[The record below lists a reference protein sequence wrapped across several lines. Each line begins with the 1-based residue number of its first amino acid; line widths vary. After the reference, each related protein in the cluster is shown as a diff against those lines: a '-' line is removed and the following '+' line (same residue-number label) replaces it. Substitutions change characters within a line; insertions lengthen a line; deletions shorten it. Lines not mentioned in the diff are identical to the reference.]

1 MADMN
6 ITPARAGLTPQIWDK
21 LFFAEYIRANRF
33 KKYMGTDENSMIQV
47 KDSLTTK
54 NGDTITFAA
63 IRRLVGAGVT
73 GNTVLEGNEEIL
85 DQRSMK
91 LTVAP
96 LRHAIAVSDWDE
108 QKSTIELRDAAK
120 TALKNWSMEKLRNDI
135 IISLSS
141 VGTINGVTI
150 PYATATATQRNLWL
164 ASNSDR
170 VRFGAAAANFSAG
183 VMATALLTLDNTA
196 DKMTGAFLSL
206 CKRQAQTASPHIRPI
221 KTVDTSDEEW
231 FVAFMPSLVFRDFRN
246 DPAVQAANK
255 DARPR
260 ENGWMDNPLFSGGDL
275 VWDGVIVREI
285 PELPVLTG
293 VGTAGI
299 DAAASFLCGAQAI
312 GAGWAQRTKTT
323 TNVRDYDFFHGC
335 GISEM
340 RAIGKL
346 EFGRDAASDTT
357 TLVDQGMFTMFTAA
371 VADV

>member
-6 ITPARAGLTPQIWDK
+6 ITSARAGLTPTLWDK
-21 LFFAEYIRANRF
+21 MFFAEYIRANRF
-33 KKYMGTDENSMIQV
+33 KKYMGTDENSMIQI

-54 NGDTITFAA
+54 NGDSVNFAA
-63 IRRLVGAGVT
+63 VRRLVGAGVT

-91 LTVAP
+91 LAVAP
-96 LRHAIAVSDWDE
+96 IRHAVAVSDWDE

-141 VGTINGVTI
+141 VGGI
-150 PYATATATQRNLWL
+150 PYATATSTQRNLWL

-170 VRFGAAAANFSAG
+170 VRFGAAAANFSSG
-183 VMATALLTLDNTA
+183 VMATALATLDNTA

-221 KTVDTSDEEW
+221 MTNDTNDEEW
-231 FVAFMPSLVFRDFRN
+231 FVAFLPSLVFRDFRN
-246 DPAVQAANK
+246 DPAVLAANK

-260 ENGWMDNPLFSGGDL
+260 ETRWMDNPMFSGGDM
-275 VWDGVIVREI
+275 VWDGIIVREI

-299 DAAASFLCGAQAI
+299 DAAASFLCGAQAV
-312 GAGWAQRTKTT
+312 GAAWAQRLRTT
-323 TNVRDYDFFHGC
+323 TNVRDYGYFHGV
-335 GISEM
+335 GIQEM
-340 RAIGKL
+340 RGVGKL
-346 EFGRDAASDTT
+346 QFGRDAAVDTT
-357 TLVDQGMFTMFTAA
+357 TEVDQGVFTMFTAA